1 MPSKILSSKELLN
14 KNLIKERKTPIVKS
28 TPPVQSDLPGPQVE
42 HDISDIFPLPC
53 FVNVRE
59 NRRESNLTQSMNLG
73 CKCPRKRARWAQSTC
88 TDLISATL
96 FSNVVHQSLEPKF
109 RGWSIVDF
117 GWFTRQ
123 ITANPFFGFLN
134 LWNPTNSGP
143 SPTWNHHRQPE
154 LRWAS
159 WQHSQSSHS
168 LRHLQNTKDPL
179 CIYIYI
185 FKHNQI
191 GISEQLG
198 ICLTPLN
205 LFKSQNQTLPN
216 QPTMLDKNFGTSQ
229 LQKTVLV
236 LQTILTS
243 SWPGP
248 GKVSESYEPGGDIK
262 TIKGIWKNGPTPNG
276 KLGF

>member
-1 MPSKILSSKELLN
+1 MH
-14 KNLIKERKTPIVKS
+14 VC
-28 TPPVQSDLPGPQVE
+28 V
-42 HDISDIFPLPC
+42 
-53 FVNVRE
+53 
-59 NRRESNLTQSMNLG
+59 
-73 CKCPRKRARWAQSTC
+73 
-88 TDLISATL
+88 
-96 FSNVVHQSLEPKF
+96 
-109 RGWSIVDF
+109 
-117 GWFTRQ
+117 
-123 ITANPFFGFLN
+123 
-134 LWNPTNSGP
+134 
-143 SPTWNHHRQPE
+143 
-154 LRWAS
+154 
-159 WQHSQSSHS
+159 
-168 LRHLQNTKDPL
+168 

-185 FKHNQI
+185 YIIYIYIFLSPTTISPKKTCFQADSKVDSQKKHTTKTKKTPQI

-262 TIKGIWKNGPTPNG
+262 PSREYGKMDLPQMESWGFRYEKN
-276 KLGF
+276 